1 MKRDAVNLDQLAL
14 FEPDA
19 PEALRLMSAHSARFE
34 RAADA
39 AEFWEVALCPGAR
52 DEATKQAEE
61 AYRAWLVCAI
71 FLDLERLL

>member
-19 PEALRLMSAHSARFE
+19 SEALRLMSAH
-34 RAADA
+34 AATLGKALDA
-39 AEFWEVALCPGAR
+39 AEFWEVAMCPGAR
-52 DEATKQAEE
+52 VEAERQAGN
-61 AYRAWLVCAI
+61 AYRSWLVCAI

>member
-1 MKRDAVNLDQLAL
+1 MKRDALNLDQLAL

-19 PEALRLMSAHSARFE
+19 PDALRLMSTHASTLE
-34 RAADA
+34 RALDA
-39 AEFWEVALCPGAR
+39 AEFWDVAACPGAR
-52 DEATKQAEE
+52 DEAERQAVK